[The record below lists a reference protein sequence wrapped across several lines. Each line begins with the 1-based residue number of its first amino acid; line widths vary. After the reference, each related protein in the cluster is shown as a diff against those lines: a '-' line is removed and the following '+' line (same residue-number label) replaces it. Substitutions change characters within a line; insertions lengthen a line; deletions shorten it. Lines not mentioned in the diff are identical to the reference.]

1 MPELAHRVKSVSA
14 SETLA
19 IAARAKALK
28 KQGVDVISL
37 AAGEPDWDM
46 PYEAKEA
53 ALTAVREGNTR
64 YTAASGL
71 PELKEA
77 VAEKLTAENKIETVA
92 SNVIITTGAKY
103 ALFSV
108 IQALVNPDDE
118 VILIAPYWVSYIEMV
133 KMAGGVPKI
142 IHTSED
148 DGFKLD
154 IDELEGFITS
164 RVKGIILNYP
174 SNPSGVTYT
183 AEELRRIG
191 EIAVKKDIF
200 IISDEIYEYFSY
212 DQPHT
217 SIASLS
223 KKIADQTITIN
234 GFSKS
239 YAIPGWRVGY
249 ATGPADIINA
259 MNNIQSH
266 STSNPNTIA
275 QISMLTALKESRK
288 WVDKMIT
295 EFKERREF
303 MVDALNSLH
312 GFRCIKPEGA
322 FYVFPNIQYY
332 LGNEV
337 GGEVPTDTVAFS
349 NILMDKAHV
358 SVVPG
363 SSFGL
368 QGHVRIS
375 YCESIPRLKEAIA
388 RIDSILEK

>member
-1 MPELAHRVKSVSA
+1 MPDLAHRVRSISA

-19 IAARAKALK
+19 IAAKAKALK

-46 PYEAKEA
+46 PYEAREA

-183 AEELRRIG
+183 PEELRRIG

-200 IISDEIYEYFSY
+200 ILSDEIYEYFSY

-275 QISMLTALKESRK
+275 QIAMLTALKESRK
-288 WVDKMIT
+288 WIDKMIA

-303 MVDALNSLH
+303 MVDALNGLH
-312 GFRCIKPEGA
+312 GFRCLKPEGA

-337 GGEVPTDTVAFS
+337 GGEVPTDTVGFS

>member
-1 MPELAHRVKSVSA
+1 MPDLAHRVKSISA

-19 IAARAKALK
+19 IAAKAKALK

-46 PYEAKEA
+46 PYEAREA

-77 VAEKLTAENKIETVA
+77 VAEKLTNENKIETVA

-103 ALFSV
+103 ALFSA
-108 IQALVNPDDE
+108 IQTLVNPDDE

-133 KMAGGVPKI
+133 KMAGGVPKVI
-142 IHTSED
+142 NTSED

-154 IDELEGFITS
+154 IDELENAITA

-183 AEELRRIG
+183 EEELRQIG

-212 DQPHT
+212 DQAHT
-217 SIASLS
+217 SMASLS
-223 KKIADQTITIN
+223 KKIADHTVTIN

-259 MNNIQSH
+259 MGNIQSH

-275 QISMLTALKESRK
+275 QISMLTALKDSRK
-288 WVDKMIT
+288 WVDKMIA
-295 EFKERREF
+295 EFRERREF
-303 MVDALNSLH
+303 IVGALNGLH
-312 GFRCIKPEGA
+312 GFRCLKPEGS

-337 GGEVPTDTVAFS
+337 GGSVPTDTTDFS

-358 SVVPG
+358 SVIPG

-368 QGHVRIS
+368 HGHVRIS

>member
-1 MPELAHRVKSVSA
+1 MPELAHRVRSISP

-19 IAARAKALK
+19 IAAKAKALK
-28 KQGVDVISL
+28 KQGIDVISL

-46 PYEAKEA
+46 PYEAREA
-53 ALTAVREGNTR
+53 AITAVREGNTK

-71 PELKEA
+71 PELKEL
-77 VAEKLTAENKIETVA
+77 VAEKLTNENKIETTA
-92 SNVIITTGAKY
+92 QNVIITTGAKY
-103 ALFSV
+103 ALYEA

-118 VILIAPYWVSYIEMV
+118 VILIAPYWVSYTEMI

-142 IHTSED
+142 IQTSED
-148 DGFKLD
+148 DGFKVDLD
-154 IDELEGFITS
+154 TLESAITA
-164 RVKGIILNYP
+164 RVKGIVLNYP
-174 SNPSGVTYT
+174 SNPSGVSYSE
-183 AEELRRIG
+183 EELRRIG
-191 EIAVKKDIF
+191 EMAVKKDIF

-212 DQPHT
+212 ERPHV

-223 KKIADQTITIN
+223 KKIAEQTITVN

-249 ATGPADIINA
+249 ATGPADIIST

-275 QISMLTALKESRK
+275 QIAMMTAIKESK
-288 WVDKMIT
+288 KYVDKMIA
-295 EFKERREF
+295 EFRERRDF
-303 MVDALNSLH
+303 IVDALNALH
-312 GFRCIKPEGA
+312 GFRCQKPEGA
-322 FYVFPNIQYY
+322 FYVFPNVQYY

-337 GGEVPTDTVAFS
+337 GGEVPTDAVAFS

-363 SSFGL
+363 NSFGM
-368 QGHVRIS
+368 QGYIRMS

-388 RIDSILEK
+388 RIDAILEK